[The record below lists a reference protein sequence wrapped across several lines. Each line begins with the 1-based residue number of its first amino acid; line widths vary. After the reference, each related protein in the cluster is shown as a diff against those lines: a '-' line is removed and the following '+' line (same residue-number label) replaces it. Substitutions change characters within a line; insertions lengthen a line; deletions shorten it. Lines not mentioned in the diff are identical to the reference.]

1 MSPKILTHARAWIDE
16 VVTINEYNMAPF
28 GLPHIQ
34 LVRLLFSAGT
44 VARIVFFSQFQPKF
58 SKPNGA
64 YFLHKTAHAMFI
76 ITSYGLSHSLVRSW
90 QLVLYFLIYYLYM

>member
-34 LVRLLFSAGT
+34 LVQLLFSVGTLFFSHNNSAGT
-44 VARIVFFSQFQPKF
+44 IFFSQFQPNF

-64 YFLHKTAHAMFI
+64 I
-76 ITSYGLSHSLVRSW
+76 NI
-90 QLVLYFLIYYLYM
+90 